1 MGQRFY
7 QAGPG
12 WIGNLRDRMSRRAS
26 SRAVPNLEAYTW
38 NAIFLPKGAPA
49 EMVNKLNR
57 ATVEAMESPNV
68 REWLEGLGAVIVPPV
83 RATPEYLAH
92 FVRSEIEKWTG
103 PIKASGVTVESRPF
117 RGTCARNHRV
127 LGQSHG
133 TQRQAETPLQLLYA
147 PFVKT
152 IAFRALTGLRSAARQ
167 RWLEDPKR
175 RTR

>member
-49 EMVNKLNR
+49 EMLNKLNR

-83 RATPEYLAH
+83 RATPEYLLTLCGA
-92 FVRSEIEKWTG
+92 RSRNG
-103 PIKASGVTVESRPF
+103 R
-117 RGTCARNHRV
+117 AR
-127 LGQSHG
+127 S
-133 TQRQAETPLQLLYA
+133 RQA
-147 PFVKT
+147 
-152 IAFRALTGLRSAARQ
+152 G
-167 RWLEDPKR
+167 
-175 RTR
+175 